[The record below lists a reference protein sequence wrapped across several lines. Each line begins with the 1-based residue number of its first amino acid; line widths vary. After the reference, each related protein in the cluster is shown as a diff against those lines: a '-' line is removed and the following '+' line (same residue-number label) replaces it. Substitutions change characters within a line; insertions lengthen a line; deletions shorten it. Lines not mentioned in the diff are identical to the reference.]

1 MTSLMPAGILAAPAP
16 SITSQPQNRTNLL
29 GTNATFIVVA
39 SGQTPLFYHW
49 SFNGTKLTNSM
60 RIHGTTNATLTIS
73 NVVAGDAGNYR
84 VVVTNSHGSATSSN
98 ATLTVLIPAAISN
111 QPTSQSVFLGGNS
124 TFAATAVGTGPLNYQ
139 WYFSGAPL
147 TDAGSIS
154 GAITPSLTVSN
165 VQLIDGGG
173 YFVIVSNFI
182 NTVTS
187 LTATLTPVLVTHFVN
202 WNSTNPTPPYADW
215 STAATTIQD
224 AIDIANSGETVLV
237 SDGVY
242 NTGGLSVDGV
252 TTNRVAVTKALT
264 VQSANGPV
272 VTVIQGYQVPGAIPY
287 DISSV
292 RCVYLTNGAALI
304 GFTLTHGSAPDSGG
318 GVWCAD
324 SSCIISNCVL
334 TRNFAG
340 GGYYFAGGGGAY
352 GGTLNNCTLIGNSAV
367 NPMGFAQVWGGGA
380 NYSILNNC
388 ILSGN
393 DSVHGGGANS
403 CILNNCLLTRNR
415 ADGFPEGGQGRGG
428 GADQSVLN
436 NCTIIANMDQ
446 TSNTTSAGGVGCT
459 LTNCIAYD
467 HFDSSTLNYCCT
479 TPLPSGAGN
488 FTNAPNFVNSA
499 AGNYR
504 LQTNSPCINAGNNAY
519 VTSSTDLDRRP
530 RVVGSAVDIGAYEFQ
545 GAGMGEF
552 IGWLQQYGLLT
563 DGSADYADSDGT
575 GMNNWQKWIAGL
587 NPTNPASVL
596 AMLPPV
602 ATNNSP
608 GVTVSWQSVTNRTYY
623 LQRSSN
629 LSAQPAFSS
638 IQSNIV
644 GQAGTTS
651 YTDTTATNGGPYFY
665 RVGVQ

>member
-1 MTSLMPAGILAAPAP
+1 
-16 SITSQPQNRTNLL
+16 
-29 GTNATFIVVA
+29 
-39 SGQTPLFYHW
+39 
-49 SFNGTKLTNSM
+49 M

-73 NVVAGDAGNYR
+73 NVVASDAGNYR

-111 QPTSQSVFLGGNS
+111 QPTSQSVFLGNNS
-124 TFAATAVGTGPLNYQ
+124 TFAATAVGTGPLKYQ
-139 WYFSGAPL
+139 WYFNGVPL
-147 TDAGSIS
+147 TDAGRIS
-154 GAITPSLTVSN
+154 GALAPSLTVSN

-182 NTVTS
+182 NTATS
-187 LTATLTPVLVTHFVN
+187 LTAALTPVPMMHYVN
-202 WNSTNPTPPYADW
+202 LNSTNPTLPYADW
-215 STAATTIQD
+215 STAATNIQD
-224 AIDIANSGETVLV
+224 AIDIANPGETVLV
-237 SDGVY
+237 ADGVY
-242 NTGGLSVDGV
+242 NTGGQSVDGT

-264 VQSANGPV
+264 LQSINGPT
-272 VTVIQGYQVPGAIPY
+272 VTVIKGYQNPGAIPF
-287 DISSV
+287 DPSSV
-292 RCVYLTNGAALI
+292 RCVYLTNGATLV
-304 GFTLTHGSAPDSGG
+304 GFTLTNGAAPDSGG
-318 GVWCAD
+318 GVWCEAGT
-324 SSCIISNCVL
+324 CIISNCVL
-334 TRNFAG
+334 TGNYAAG
-340 GGYYFAGGGGAY
+340 SRYTGGGGGAY
-352 GGTLNNCTLIGNSAV
+352 GGTLNNCTLTGNSAY
-367 NPMGFAQVWGGGA
+367 NQFGYAWGGGA
-380 NYSILNNC
+380 NNAKLNNC

-393 DSVHGGGANS
+393 NAINGGGAAY
-403 CILNNCLLTRNR
+403 CTLNNCLLTGNM
-415 ADGFPEGGQGRGG
+415 ADAFQGGGQGHGG
-428 GADQSVLN
+428 GASQSILN
-436 NCTIIANMDQ
+436 NCTISANKMQ
-446 TSNTTSAGGVGCT
+446 VSSARGAGVVGCM

-467 HFDSSTLNYCCT
+467 NIIFINGPPVSGFVQDNSDSSTLGYCCSI
-479 TPLPSGAGN
+479 PLPVGGVGN
-488 FTNAPNFVNSA
+488 FTNAPIFVNEA

-504 LQTNSPCINAGNNAY
+504 LQTNSPCINAGNKAY
-519 VTSSTDLDRRP
+519 VTSSTDLDGRP
-530 RVVGSAVDIGAYEFQ
+530 RIVGSTVDIGAYEFQ

-651 YTDTTATNGGPYFY
+651 YTDTTATNSVPYFY